1 MRYLPLLP
9 AALLLFLTM
18 PVYAEWAPVSAGSPQ
33 EGRVVVEADAGT
45 RTVLSLEFP
54 GYEVEEVEAG
64 GMRCARV

>member
-1 MRYLPLLP
+1 MRRLMLCGL
-9 AALLLFLTM
+9 AVLVLHGLAW
-18 PVYAEWAPVSAGSPQ
+18 AEWASVSAGSPQ
-33 EGRVVVEADAGT
+33 EGRVAVEADAGT